1 MTQNKKAFVSIAG
14 KSKNTVD
21 QHFFFFSHQSI
32 SDNYNI
38 LRQFKTV
45 ISSYALGLQES

>member
-14 KSKNTVD
+14 QSKNTVD
-21 QHFFFFSHQSI
+21 QHFFFFPHQSI

-38 LRQFKTV
+38 LRQTV